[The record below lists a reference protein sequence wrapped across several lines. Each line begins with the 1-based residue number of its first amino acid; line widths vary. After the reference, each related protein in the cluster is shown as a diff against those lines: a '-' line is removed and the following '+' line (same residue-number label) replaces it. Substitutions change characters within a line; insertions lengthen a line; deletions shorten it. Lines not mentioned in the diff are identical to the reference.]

1 MARWTAAAV
10 FPTLI
15 PMMIV
20 HSTRHGQVLPAG
32 NESWSH
38 ADYPS
43 GDGPL
48 SELGQQQATWLG
60 QHLKTLSFNGS
71 IFSSPYR
78 RTVETACAIAA
89 VVDTVVQ
96 PAAPLREIVK
106 RVEQLERFVGLS
118 ADGLRNLHTRVEP
131 AKDFEDVWWTPQAED
146 DDGVEARVAPFV
158 DTLID
163 QDSTDVDR
171 HVLLVGHGAST
182 GGVIRH
188 LLRRSAPELI
198 GPPDP
203 GWNCA
208 LTSFCCHGVDGPSEL
223 IRLMETDHLPE
234 DAVTS
239 NAQSR
244 ADVLAARRSD

>member
-1 MARWTAAAV
+1 
-10 FPTLI
+10 
-15 PMMIV
+15 MII
-20 HSTRHGQVLPAG
+20 HISRHGQVLPAG
-32 NESWSH
+32 NQSWSH

-48 SELGQQQATWLG
+48 SELGQRQAQLLG
-60 QHLKTLSFNGS
+60 KRLRDLGFTGQ

-78 RTVETACAIAA
+78 RTMQTACGAA
-89 VVDTVVQ
+89 DQIGVAVR

-106 RVEQLERFVGLS
+106 RVEQMERFTGLT
-118 ADGLRNLHTRVEP
+118 ADGLRDLHPRIDP
-131 AKDFEDVWWTPQAED
+131 APDFDDMWWTPHAESD
-146 DDGVEARVAPFV
+146 DDVETRVAPFV
-158 DTLID
+158 DSLLRE
-163 QDSTDVDR
+163 DSPDTEV

-208 LTSFCCHGVDGPSEL
+208 LSSFRCQGVEGPSQL
-223 IRLMETDHLPE
+223 LHLMDTDHLPAE
-234 DAVTS
+234 AITS
-239 NAQSR
+239 NAQSQ
-244 ADVLAARRSD
+244 ADVLAARQKAEQDASQESSQA